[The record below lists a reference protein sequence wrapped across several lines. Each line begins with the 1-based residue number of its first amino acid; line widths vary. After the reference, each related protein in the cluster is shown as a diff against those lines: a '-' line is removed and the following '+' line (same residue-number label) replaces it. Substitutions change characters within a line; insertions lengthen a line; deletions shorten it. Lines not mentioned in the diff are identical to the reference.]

1 MDLFDAAFLDL
12 WKALNDNH
20 VRYILVGGFATNFHG
35 YQRYTG
41 DVDLYIDDTPENRKQ
56 FRAAYAAYG
65 MGDLE
70 IFETTPFVPG
80 WVDFP
85 LMNGVRLDIMG
96 SLKGVEESF
105 EECLKIA
112 PVFKIEG
119 IEIPIL
125 HINHLI
131 ANKRK
136 VNRSKDQ
143 LDVIELEK
151 IKKVKNESD
160 RDPYPL

>member
-1 MDLFDAAFLDL
+1 
-12 WKALNDNH
+12 
-20 VRYILVGGFATNFHG
+20 
-35 YQRYTG
+35 
-41 DVDLYIDDTPENRKQ
+41 
-56 FRAAYAAYG
+56 
-65 MGDLE
+65 MGDFE

-96 SLKGVEESF
+96 SLMGVNESF

-112 PVFKIEG
+112 PIFKIED

-131 ANKRK
+131 ANKKK

-143 LDVIELEK
+143 FDVIELEK
-151 IKKVKNESD
+151 IKKLKDEMNAGSN
-160 RDPYPL
+160 PL

>member
-1 MDLFDAAFLDL
+1 
-12 WKALNDNH
+12 
-20 VRYILVGGFATNFHG
+20 
-35 YQRYTG
+35 
-41 DVDLYIDDTPENRKQ
+41 
-56 FRAAYAAYG
+56 
-65 MGDLE
+65 MGDFE

-85 LMNGVRLDIMG
+85 LMNGVRLYIMG
-96 SLKGVEESF
+96 SLKGVEETF

-112 PVFKIEG
+112 PIFKIEG

-125 HINHLI
+125 HINQLI

-136 VNRSKDQ
+136 VNHSKDQ

-151 IKKVKNESD
+151 IKKLKDEMSNNSNS
-160 RDPYPL
+160 L